1 MDFYHCDAGSFN
13 HQELRMTD
21 CKHRWEPTTFG
32 IKYRNPGSYW
42 YQCKRCNSVIWTI
55 LLEKT

>member
-1 MDFYHCDAGSFN
+1 
-13 HQELRMTD
+13 MTE

-42 YQCKRCNSVIWTI
+42 YQCARCKKVIYTI
-55 LLEKT
+55 LLEKSDA